1 MSRWEK
7 MTAMNRRDFLKLGLA
22 GTTSG
27 VLAGSVLADAVQ
39 VYAQE
44 RPVPP
49 GFPAP
54 VYRTLGR
61 TGLKVSV
68 VGFGAMLTPEP
79 EVIRVAFEN
88 GINYVNTSRKYMSG
102 KNEEIVGRALQGWR
116 SKVVVATK
124 IETELNSKEAII
136 RDVEAS
142 LKALKTDHIDVL
154 QLDANADPG
163 RIFRAEPREAF
174 DRLRQQGK
182 VRFFGAAVHKNPVAV
197 VNALADDKTRFFDTL
212 LVAYNFKSGGELTSA
227 IARAAKA
234 GLGVIA
240 MKTQVGGYA
249 SSGTGAPSPHQAAL
263 KWVLQNPDIALAI
276 PGMKDLTELRQDAA
290 VMGMPLL
297 AQDRDALSRYG
308 AAVQPYYCQLCGACE
323 GSCPQGVEISMVNR
337 SLMYAEGYR
346 SPELALATYR
356 ETPGGAGAAACLDC
370 SGCVA
375 RCVRGLDISAKME
388 RARQLLG

>member
-1 MSRWEK
+1 MNQWK
-7 MTAMNRRDFLKLGLA
+7 KLTAMNRREFLKLGLV
-22 GTTSG
+22 GTTST
-27 VLAGSVLADAVQ
+27 VLGGSVLADAVQ
-39 VYAQE
+39 VYAREQADI
-44 RPVPP
+44 
-49 GFPAP
+49 FPAP

-79 EVIRVAFEN
+79 EVIRVAFEH

-102 KNEEIVGRALQGWR
+102 KNEEIVGKALKGWR
-116 SKVVVATK
+116 DKVVVATK
-124 IETELNSKEAII
+124 IQTDLNSKEAII

-142 LKALKTDHIDVL
+142 LRALGTDHIDII
-154 QLDANADPG
+154 QLDANTDPG
-163 RIFRAEPREAF
+163 RAFRSEPREAF
-174 DRLRQQGK
+174 AALKQQGK
-182 VRFFGAAVHKNPVAV
+182 VRFCGVTVHKNPTDL
-197 VNALADDKTRFFDTL
+197 VNALADDKSRFFDTV
-212 LVAYNFKSGGELTSA
+212 LVAYNFKSGKELTQA
-227 IARAAKA
+227 ISRAAQA
-234 GLGVIA
+234 GLGVVA

-249 SSGTGAPSPHQAAL
+249 TPAPGAPTPHQAAL
-263 KWVLQNPDIALAI
+263 KWVLQNPDVTLAV

-297 AQDRDALSRYG
+297 AQDRSLLRSYA
-308 AAVQPYYCQLCGACE
+308 AAVRPYYCQMCGACE
-323 GSCPQGVEISMVNR
+323 ASCPQGVEISTVNR

-356 ETPGGAGAAACLDC
+356 EIPRGAAAAVCLDC

-388 RARQLLG
+388 RARQLFG